1 VSALDLAAIDAELDE
16 VRRNVAALPDPW
28 AMQAL
33 RAAEQLRA
41 EVVRLNRLLYGKTRS
56 STEPGSP

>member
-1 VSALDLAAIDAELDE
+1 MSTFDLEAIDADLDE
-16 VRRNVAALPDPW
+16 VRRNVTTLPDPW

-33 RAAEQLRA
+33 RAADQLRA
-41 EVVRLNRLLYGKTRS
+41 EVIRLNGLLYGKTRS